1 MTAPFGHYT
10 AMTKLASEVGGPMP
24 LAMLLIGGG
33 MAVGV
38 LADRV
43 FPRMKHVFAG
53 KRSRASG
60 TDGET
65 VGTASGETVMNVVSA
80 DLDGGKSSE

>member
-1 MTAPFGHYT
+1 
-10 AMTKLASEVGGPMP
+10 MP

-53 KRSRASG
+53 KSAGMRSRASG